1 MIVMKC
7 PYYISNKH
15 NTISCE
21 GCIRY
26 FPVKDK
32 KQAHIDNYCS
42 CDDWLECGYA
52 KTMEAMYKEI
62 GKDLENEHLI
72 KAKTYLQANRKGF
85 KKLLQQI
92 GMLRK
97 HIATMESAAQHNYE
111 MYAKDRER
119 FNRITEADK
128 RSVNNLEFCIAYA
141 LSVHGET
148 EMDLAKYK
156 EWQKDKQVA
165 YYFDQEKNC
174 VVYKIS
180 DLSNAESV
188 NEEDI
193 ENNTKNDDSAK
204 LSATGITEQEA
215 TQWR

>member
-26 FPVKDK
+26 FPEKTK

-42 CDDWLECGYA
+42 CDKWLECGYA

-111 MYAKDRER
+111 MYTEERER
-119 FNRITEADK
+119 FNRIRKADT
-128 RSVNNLEFCIAYA
+128 RNVANLEVCIAYA
-141 LSVHGET
+141 LSTNGKT
-148 EMDLAKYK
+148 EIDLADYK
-156 EWQKDKQVA
+156 EWQKDKNVSFA
-165 YYFDQEKNC
+165 YDPDSDK
-174 VVYKIS
+174 VVYKIN
-180 DLSNAESV
+180 DLSNAKSID
-188 NEEDI
+188 EEDI
-193 ENNTKNDDSAK
+193 ENNTKNDDSANTK
-204 LSATGITEQEA
+204 KPTAGKNL
-215 TQWR
+215 WN

>member
-128 RSVNNLEFCIAYA
+128 RSVNNLELCIAYA

-148 EMDLAKYK
+148 EIDLAKYK

-180 DLSNAESV
+180 DLSNAESI
-188 NEEDI
+188 NEELI
-193 ENNTKNDDSAK
+193 NNDSK
-204 LSATGITEQEA
+204 VDERATQALLDRTEQEVA
-215 TQWR
+215 DE

>member
-128 RSVNNLEFCIAYA
+128 RSVNNLELCIAYA

-148 EMDLAKYK
+148 EIDLAKYK

-180 DLSNAESV
+180 DLSNAESID
-188 NEEDI
+188 EELI
-193 ENNTKNDDSAK
+193 NNDSK
-204 LSATGITEQEA
+204 VDERATQALLDRTEQEVA
-215 TQWR
+215 DE

>member
-128 RSVNNLEFCIAYA
+128 RSVNNLELCIAYA

-148 EMDLAKYK
+148 EIDLAKYK

-188 NEEDI
+188 NEELI
-193 ENNTKNDDSAK
+193 NNDSK
-204 LSATGITEQEA
+204 VDERATQALLDRTEQEVA
-215 TQWR
+215 DE

>member
-26 FPVKDK
+26 FPEKTK

-42 CDDWLECGYA
+42 CDKWKDCGYA
-52 KTMEAMYKEI
+52 QTMEVMYKAI
-62 GKDLENEHLI
+62 SKDLENEDLI

-119 FNRITEADK
+119 FNRIRKAETRNVA
-128 RSVNNLEFCIAYA
+128 NLEVCIAYA
-141 LSVHGET
+141 LDIHGES
-148 EMDLAKYK
+148 EIDLAKYK
-156 EWQKDKQVA
+156 EWQKNKNVSFAYDPDSDK
-165 YYFDQEKNC
+165 
-174 VVYKIS
+174 VVYKIN
-180 DLSNAESV
+180 DLSCV
-188 NEEDI
+188 NSTNEQLIDKDS
-193 ENNTKNDDSAK
+193 KNDER
-204 LSATGITEQEA
+204 ATQAVTDRAEQEVA
-215 TQWR
+215 DE